1 MRARAARV
9 HDALRNAL
17 VIEVR
22 DLFAQDEVFEQRRT
36 AQARLER
43 ILVVRDGHALIGRER
58 AIRRSRRARDRA
70 GRWTGLKLIC
80 GLPLPTF
87 GEALV
92 SVSVLPETRGCGGST
107 VWPAAGTRRLAEF
120 ARLGGVERK
129 LRRDVFGAASFAVA
143 ASWMADT
150 PDDGPLTVDRA
161 LEAPA

>member
-1 MRARAARV
+1 MY
-9 HDALRNAL
+9 DALRNAL

-43 ILVVRDGHALIGRER
+43 ILVVRNGHALIGRER
-58 AIRRSRRARDRA
+58 ATAGVDANAIERAV
-70 GRWTGLKLIC
+70 GGLKLIC

-87 GEALV
+87 GEAFV

-107 VWPAAGTRRLAEF
+107 VWPAAGVRAASPNSLGLA
-120 ARLGGVERK
+120 ALKGNCDATSSV
-129 LRRDVFGAASFAVA
+129 AASFAVA